1 MDSRDFIESKNLK
14 HYLEEI
20 AKLPSLREEEEKELA
35 GRIQQGGDPAALRRL
50 VEGNL
55 KFVVSYVKKYAG
67 MGLSLMDLI
76 NEGNLGLMEA
86 AKRFDPSRGVKFITY
101 AVWWIHQ
108 AVIHALTQN
117 SRIYTLPQ
125 KMSDQ
130 ISRMRKNKEM
140 LKARLDREPTREEV
154 ADSLALT
161 VEEVA
166 DLEILAEREVSLSDR
181 LGEDDLTVEERLG
194 DEAEPPLEDK
204 IVRASMESQIHE
216 LLEGL
221 EEKEGRV
228 LKLRFGLE
236 GQAPLT
242 LQKIGDA
249 LGLTR
254 ERVRQIEQKAMRKL
268 AQSQKLRQLRGYL
281 N

>member
-1 MDSRDFIESKNLK
+1 MDSYDFIESKNLK
-14 HYLEEI
+14 HYLEEM
-20 AKLPSLREEEEKELA
+20 AKLPSVTEGEEKELA
-35 GRIQQGGDPAALRRL
+35 LRIRQGDPAALRRL

-67 MGLSLMDLI
+67 MGLSLLDLI

-86 AKRFDPSRGVKFITY
+86 AKRFDPNRGVKFITY

-125 KMSDQ
+125 KMSDL
-130 ISRMRKNKEM
+130 ISRMRKKKEM
-140 LKARLDREPTREEV
+140 LKARLDREPTRDEV
-154 ADSLALT
+154 ADSLGLT

-181 LGEDDLTVEERLG
+181 LGQDDLTVEERLG
-194 DEAEPPLEDK
+194 DEAEPSIVDK
-204 IVRASMESQIHE
+204 IVRASLESQVHE
-216 LLEGL
+216 LLDGL

-228 LKLRFGLE
+228 LKLRFGLD

>member
-1 MDSRDFIESKNLK
+1 MDSHDFTESKSLK

-20 AKLPSLREEEEKELA
+20 AKFPQVSEEEEKNL
-35 GRIQQGGDPAALRRL
+35 ALRIRQGEREALRKL
-50 VEGNL
+50 VEANL

-67 MGLSLMDLI
+67 MGLSLLDLI

-86 AKRFDPSRGVKFITY
+86 AKRFDPERGVKFITY

-108 AVIHALTQN
+108 AIIHALTQN

-125 KMSDQ
+125 KMSDL
-130 ISRMRKNKEM
+130 ISRMRKKKEM
-140 LKARLDREPTREEV
+140 LKAHLDREPTRDEV
-154 ADSLALT
+154 AASLGLT
-161 VEEVA
+161 PEEVA
-166 DLEILAEREVSLSDR
+166 DLEILAEREVSLSDH
-181 LGEDDLTVEERLG
+181 LGGDDLTVEERLG
-194 DEAEPPLEDK
+194 DEAEPSVEDK
-204 IVRASMESQIHE
+204 IVRASLESQVHE
-216 LLEGL
+216 LLDGL
-221 EEKEGRV
+221 EEKEARV
-228 LKLRFGLE
+228 LKLRFGLD
-236 GQAPLT
+236 GQPPLT
-242 LQKIGDA
+242 LQKIGDD

>member
-1 MDSRDFIESKNLK
+1 MDSHDFIESKNLK
-14 HYLEEI
+14 HYLEEM
-20 AKLPSLREEEEKELA
+20 AKLPSVTEGEEKELA
-35 GRIQQGGDPAALRRL
+35 LRIRQGDPAALRRL

-67 MGLSLMDLI
+67 MGLSLLDLI

-86 AKRFDPSRGVKFITY
+86 AKRFDPNRGVKFITY

-130 ISRMRKNKEM
+130 ISRMRKKKEM
-140 LKARLDREPTREEV
+140 LKTRLDREPTRDEV
-154 ADSLALT
+154 ADSLGLT

-166 DLEILAEREVSLSDR
+166 DLEILAERELSLSDR
-181 LGEDDLTVEERLG
+181 LGQDDLTVEERLG
-194 DEAEPPLEDK
+194 DEAEPPIVDR
-204 IVRASMESQIHE
+204 IVRASLESQVHE

-228 LKLRFGLE
+228 LKLRFGLD

>member
-1 MDSRDFIESKNLK
+1 MDSRDFTESKSLK
-14 HYLEEI
+14 HYLEDI
-20 AKLPSLREEEEKELA
+20 AKFPPVSEEEEKNL
-35 GRIQQGGDPAALRRL
+35 ALRIRQGDREALRKL
-50 VEGNL
+50 VEANL

-67 MGLSLMDLI
+67 MGLSLLDLI

-86 AKRFDPSRGVKFITY
+86 AKRFDPERGVKFITY

-108 AVIHALTQN
+108 AIIHALTQN

-130 ISRMRKNKEM
+130 ISRMRKKKEM
-140 LKARLDREPTREEV
+140 LKARLDREPTRDEV
-154 ADSLALT
+154 AASLELT
-161 VEEVA
+161 AEEVA
-166 DLEILAEREVSLSDR
+166 DLEILAEREVSLSDH
-181 LGEDDLTVEERLG
+181 LGGDDLTVEERLG
-194 DEAEPPLEDK
+194 DEAEPSVEDK
-204 IVRASMESQIHE
+204 IVRASLESQVHE
-216 LLEGL
+216 LLDGL
-221 EEKEGRV
+221 EEKEARV
-228 LKLRFGLE
+228 LKLRFGLD
-236 GQAPLT
+236 GQPALT
-242 LQKIGDA
+242 LQKIGDD

>member
-1 MDSRDFIESKNLK
+1 MDSRDFTESKSLK

-20 AKLPSLREEEEKELA
+20 AKFPPVSEEEEKNL
-35 GRIQQGGDPAALRRL
+35 ALRIRQGDREALRKL
-50 VEGNL
+50 VEANL

-67 MGLSLMDLI
+67 MGLSLLDLI

-86 AKRFDPSRGVKFITY
+86 AKRFDPERGVKFITY

-108 AVIHALTQN
+108 AIIHALTQN

-130 ISRMRKNKEM
+130 ISRMRKKKEM
-140 LKARLDREPTREEV
+140 LKARLDREPTRDEV
-154 ADSLALT
+154 AASLGLT
-161 VEEVA
+161 AEEVA
-166 DLEILAEREVSLSDR
+166 DLEILAEREVSLSDH
-181 LGEDDLTVEERLG
+181 LGGDDLTVEERLG
-194 DEAEPPLEDK
+194 DEAEPSVEDK
-204 IVRASMESQIHE
+204 IVRASLESQVHE
-216 LLEGL
+216 LLDGL
-221 EEKEGRV
+221 EEKEARV
-228 LKLRFGLE
+228 LKLRFGLD
-236 GQAPLT
+236 GQPPLT
-242 LQKIGDA
+242 LQKIGDD

>member
-14 HYLEEI
+14 HYLEDI
-20 AKLPSLREEEEKELA
+20 AKLAPVSEEEEKALA
-35 GRIQQGGDPAALRRL
+35 LRIQQGDSDALRRL

-67 MGLSLMDLI
+67 MGLNLLDLI

-86 AKRFDPSRGVKFITY
+86 AKRFDPERGVKFITY

-130 ISRMRKNKEM
+130 ISRMRKKKEI
-140 LKARLDREPTREEV
+140 LKARLNREPTREEV
-154 ADSLALT
+154 ADSLGLSA
-161 VEEVA
+161 EEVA

-204 IVRASMESQIHE
+204 IVRASMEHQIHE
-216 LLEGL
+216 LLDGL

-236 GQAPLT
+236 GQAPQT
-242 LQKIGDA
+242 LQRIGDA

>member
-1 MDSRDFIESKNLK
+1 MDSRDFTESKSLK

-20 AKLPSLREEEEKELA
+20 AKFPPVSEEEEKKLA
-35 GRIQQGGDPAALRRL
+35 LSIRQGDRDALRKL
-50 VEGNL
+50 VEANL

-67 MGLSLMDLI
+67 MGLSLLDLI

-86 AKRFDPSRGVKFITY
+86 AKRFDPERGVKFITY

-108 AVIHALTQN
+108 AIIHALTQN

-130 ISRMRKNKEM
+130 ISRMRKKKEM
-140 LKARLDREPTREEV
+140 LKARLDREPTRDEV
-154 ADSLALT
+154 AASLGLT
-161 VEEVA
+161 AEEVA
-166 DLEILAEREVSLSDR
+166 DLEILAEREVSLSDH
-181 LGEDDLTVEERLG
+181 LGGDDLTVEERLG
-194 DEAEPPLEDK
+194 DEAEPSVEDK
-204 IVRASMESQIHE
+204 IVRASLESQVHE
-216 LLEGL
+216 LLDGL
-221 EEKEGRV
+221 EEKEARV
-228 LKLRFGLE
+228 LKLRFGLD
-236 GQAPLT
+236 GQPPLT
-242 LQKIGDA
+242 LQKIGDD

>member
-1 MDSRDFIESKNLK
+1 MDSRDFTESKSLK

-20 AKLPSLREEEEKELA
+20 AKFPPVSEEEEKKL
-35 GRIQQGGDPAALRRL
+35 ALRIRQGDRDALRKL
-50 VEGNL
+50 VEANL

-67 MGLSLMDLI
+67 MGLSLLDLI

-86 AKRFDPSRGVKFITY
+86 AKRFDPERGVKFITY

-108 AVIHALTQN
+108 AIIHALTQN

-130 ISRMRKNKEM
+130 ISRMRKKKEM
-140 LKARLDREPTREEV
+140 LKARLDREPTRDEV
-154 ADSLALT
+154 AASLGLT
-161 VEEVA
+161 AEEVA
-166 DLEILAEREVSLSDR
+166 DLEILAEREVSLSDH
-181 LGEDDLTVEERLG
+181 LGGDDLTVEERLG
-194 DEAEPPLEDK
+194 DEAEPSVEDK
-204 IVRASMESQIHE
+204 IVRASLESQVHE
-216 LLEGL
+216 LLDGL
-221 EEKEGRV
+221 EEKEARV
-228 LKLRFGLE
+228 LKLRFGLD
-236 GQAPLT
+236 GQPPLT
-242 LQKIGDA
+242 LQKIGDD

>member
-1 MDSRDFIESKNLK
+1 MDSRDFTESKSLK

-20 AKLPSLREEEEKELA
+20 SKFPQITEEEEKNL
-35 GRIQQGGDPAALRRL
+35 ALRIRQGDREALRKL
-50 VEGNL
+50 VEANL

-67 MGLSLMDLI
+67 MGLSLLDLI

-86 AKRFDPSRGVKFITY
+86 AKRFDPERGVKFITY

-108 AVIHALTQN
+108 AIIHALTQN

-130 ISRMRKNKEM
+130 ISRMRKKKEM
-140 LKARLDREPTREEV
+140 LKARLDREPTRDEV
-154 ADSLALT
+154 AASLGLT
-161 VEEVA
+161 AEEVA
-166 DLEILAEREVSLSDR
+166 DLEILAEREVSLSDH
-181 LGEDDLTVEERLG
+181 LGGDDLTVEERLG
-194 DEAEPPLEDK
+194 DEAESPVEDQ
-204 IVRASMESQIHE
+204 IVRASLENQVHE
-216 LLEGL
+216 LLDGL
-221 EEKEGRV
+221 EEKEARV
-228 LKLRFGLE
+228 LKLRFGLD
-236 GQAPLT
+236 GQPSLT

>member
-1 MDSRDFIESKNLK
+1 MDSRDFTESKSLK
-14 HYLEEI
+14 HYLEGI
-20 AKLPSLREEEEKELA
+20 AKFPPVSEEEEKNL
-35 GRIQQGGDPAALRRL
+35 ALRIRQGDRDALRKL
-50 VEGNL
+50 VEANL

-67 MGLSLMDLI
+67 MGLSLLDLI

-86 AKRFDPSRGVKFITY
+86 AKRFDPERGVKFITY

-108 AVIHALTQN
+108 AIIHALTQN

-130 ISRMRKNKEM
+130 ISRMRKKKEM
-140 LKARLDREPTREEV
+140 LKARLDREPTRDEV
-154 ADSLALT
+154 AASLGLT
-161 VEEVA
+161 AEEVA
-166 DLEILAEREVSLSDR
+166 DLEILAEREVSLSDH
-181 LGEDDLTVEERLG
+181 LGGDDLTVEERLG
-194 DEAEPPLEDK
+194 DEAEPSVEDK
-204 IVRASMESQIHE
+204 IVRASLESQVHE
-216 LLEGL
+216 LLDGL
-221 EEKEGRV
+221 EEKEARV
-228 LKLRFGLE
+228 LKLRFGLD
-236 GQAPLT
+236 GQPALT
-242 LQKIGDA
+242 LQKIGDD